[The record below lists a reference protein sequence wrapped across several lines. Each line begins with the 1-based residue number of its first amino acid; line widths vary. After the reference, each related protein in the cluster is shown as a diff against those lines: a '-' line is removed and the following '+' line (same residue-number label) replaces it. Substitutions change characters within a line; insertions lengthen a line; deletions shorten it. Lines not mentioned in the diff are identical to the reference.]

1 MAAIARVLTRNFSTT
16 ALETE
21 TLKHIAMVCGAGLVV
36 SVVLMSYGLDLSP
49 GFF

>member
-1 MAAIARVLTRNFSTT
+1 MAAIARVVTGNFSTT

-21 TLKHIAMVCGAGLVV
+21 TLKHIAMVCGAG
-36 SVVLMSYGLDLSP
+36 GLDLSP